1 MLKEHPISI
10 RVVPSKA
17 LRISCDARRI
27 GLLLEIKGC
36 ILITI
41 LDNKGY
47 LFIFKKYLEKLESLK
62 IFREVIKSKS
72 F

>member
-27 GLLLEIKGC
+27 GLLLEIKGR

-41 LDNKGY
+41 GDVEYYLD
-47 LFIFKKYLEKLESLK
+47 F
-62 IFREVIKSKS
+62 
-72 F
+72 